1 MFTSRNRGK
10 TSELWRSTVFSTAML
25 LLIQSTIVGA
35 GENSLDGSV
44 SPGLGEPVDNHV
56 SSIVSPDGSGLPD
69 GNGSV
74 AEGKQV
80 YDAKCAACHGVNGD
94 MQGNRL
100 VGGIGTL
107 SSSQPTVTV
116 GSYWPYAT
124 ILFDYIAR
132 AMPYGEAKTLTANE
146 VYAVTA
152 YVLNLNG
159 ILSDSAQLDAVSLT
173 EVEMPNKDGFVEL
186 SGVEGTLIP

>member
-1 MFTSRNRGK
+1 MFMYKGK
-10 TSELWRSTVFSTAML
+10 ERLFTIRRPAVIVLAFFL
-25 LLIQSTIVGA
+25 L
-35 GENSLDGSV
+35 GESFAAEACENTLGSSV
-44 SPGLGEPVDNHV
+44 SAALGEPVEHYV

-69 GNGSV
+69 GSGSV

-80 YDAKCAACHGVNGD
+80 YETQCAACHGIDGD

-107 SSSQPTVTV
+107 SSARPIVTV

-124 ILFDYIAR
+124 ILYDYIAR
-132 AMPYGEAKTLTANE
+132 AMPYGQAQTLTADE

-152 YVLNLNG
+152 YILHLNG
-159 ILSDSAQLDAVSLT
+159 ILSDSAELDALSLV
-173 EVEMPNKDGFVEL
+173 EVDMPNEDGFVEL
-186 SGVEGTLIP
+186 PGMGHK